1 MKYKI
6 EELDLIDSKYSYLK
20 KDQNDREIFIFE
32 LDDVKVLGKSLFYP
46 NALLYCNNKVYN
58 PIRENIMSLKNLKS
72 DDTYQVDNNLEINNT
87 IDIPVFFF
95 IYNVDNYYHFVYDTL
110 PYLISFKEIKKKHK
124 DLKLLMNFSY
134 GKSYLYRFVKEF
146 LDLLNISDNDIIIV
160 DENTEYKK
168 VFISSSYTHE
178 YDSNKP
184 PRKEIFELYNSLHNN
199 IKVESNLPKKI
210 YISRRTWLNDDT
222 SNIGTNY
229 TTRRKLVNEDEL
241 VEYLKENG
249 YEEVFTE
256 NYTTIEKINL
266 FRNCEVVIGA
276 IGGGLCN
283 VLFSNNTKL
292 ISICS
297 PGFLDVNK
305 RFQYSFT
312 NVETIYFDKT
322 SHYEIGDFKTN
333 MRVKYN
339 DIIGEISEINGNML
353 TIIYTETPVAGWNN
367 DSKYKSIIVNK
378 EDCLPLDNG
387 LNSPWQL
394 DMKELKKIINII

>member
-6 EELDLIDSKYSYLK
+6 EELDLIDSKYSFLK
-20 KDQNDREIFIFE
+20 KDENGREIFIFE
-32 LDDVKVLGKSLFYP
+32 LDNVKALGKSLFYP
-46 NALLYCNNKVYN
+46 NTLLYSNNKIYN
-58 PIRENIMSLKNLKS
+58 PIRENIMSLKKLKS
-72 DDTYQVDNNLEINNT
+72 DDTYQLDNLEINNT
-87 IDIPVFFF
+87 IDTPVFFF

-110 PYLISFKEIKKKHK
+110 PYLISFKEIKKEHK

-134 GKSYLYRFVKEF
+134 GKSNFYRFVKEF
-146 LDLLNISDNDIIIV
+146 LDLLNISDDDIIIV
-160 DENTEYKK
+160 DKNTEYRK

-184 PRKEIFELYNSLHNN
+184 PRKEIFELYKSLYNN
-199 IKVESNLPKKI
+199 TEIKNDLPKKI
-210 YISRRTWLNDDT
+210 YISRRTWLNNDT

-283 VLFSNNTKL
+283 VLFSDNTKL
-292 ISICS
+292 ISLCS
-297 PGFLDVNK
+297 PGFLDVNE
-305 RFQYSFT
+305 RFKYSFS
-312 NVETIYFDKT
+312 NVETKYFDKT
-322 SHYEIGDFKTN
+322 SHYETSDFKTN
-333 MRVKYN
+333 MRVKFN

-353 TIIYTETPVAGWNN
+353 TVIYTETPVAGWNN
-367 DSKYKSIIVNK
+367 DSVHKSIIVNK
-378 EDCLPLDNG
+378 EDCLALDNG

-394 DMKELKKIINII
+394 DMKELKKIII